1 MTNSSP
7 SVESSVEGS
16 VEGSPEV
23 KDSLALPIA
32 QAELLHAVLEA
43 QTYPWLA
50 DETPTAYDEQADAAG
65 QALEI
70 SDEEATAGWQSL
82 AMQLN
87 QMFDQQTSQVENSLS
102 QQLKEKFAGR
112 LPTEVIAQIGD
123 RAQQLANEAKSTGQ
137 SVLDQ
142 MVVCVQGVMAQM
154 AEDDLRV
161 MGRPMAMVMRGNSTD
176 EFVTATMKSVRMV
189 EWDMLSE
196 IEQARLSLAAAR
208 YAISQAKE

>member
-1 MTNSSP
+1 MTHP
-7 SVESSVEGS
+7 SL
-16 VEGSPEV
+16 SPED
-23 KDSLALPIA
+23 KDNSALPMA
-32 QAELLHAVLEA
+32 QAELLHAVLDAEP
-43 QTYPWLA
+43 YPWLA
-50 DETPTAYDEQADAAG
+50 DEMPTAYEEQAEAAG
-65 QALEI
+65 QALEL

-82 AMQLN
+82 SMQLN
-87 QMFDQQTSQVENSLS
+87 QMFNQQTSQAESHLS

-112 LPTEVIAQIGD
+112 LPTEMIAQISD
-123 RAQQLANEAKSTGQ
+123 RAQQLANEARSTGQ

-176 EFVTATMKSVRMV
+176 EFVTATIKSVRMV

-208 YAISQAKE
+208 YAISQIEA